1 MPPRADILLTGLPR
15 SGTTLACHLLNHL
28 PDAVAL
34 FEPPSFFDVIRPTIA
49 ESLGKIA
56 EVFEKQ
62 RTLIEN
68 TGTAESLSLNG
79 KVPDNHLSYR
89 ASIENQR
96 QNLLDGSSIRVDNL
110 QPGTDYAL
118 IIKHPIIICSLLP
131 EAAKE
136 YPVFAI
142 VRDPLSTHVSW
153 CFTPFPVS
161 QGRAGILER
170 RHPELALHIA
180 KQHDSFSRQAAL
192 LRWLFN
198 AYSAALP
205 RSHIIRYEEII
216 ATGGGALAVIAPSAA
231 NLKHTLSSSSG
242 VHRPS
247 AAMLNSVA
255 AHLWDAEEPWWQFYC
270 RETARKSFEQMLSEA
285 SQTECTE

>member
-1 MPPRADILLTGLPR
+1 MPPSADILLTGLPR

-34 FEPPSFFDVIRPTIA
+34 FEPPSFFDVIRPTVPD
-49 ESLGKIA
+49 SLGQIRK
-56 EVFEKQ
+56 VFERQ

-142 VRDPLSTHVSW
+142 VRDPLSTLVSW

-161 QGRAGILER
+161 QGRAGISSAGILSL
-170 RHPELALHIA
+170 P
-180 KQHDSFSRQAAL
+180 FTSRNSTTA
-192 LRWLFN
+192 
-198 AYSAALP
+198 
-205 RSHIIRYEEII
+205 
-216 ATGGGALAVIAPSAA
+216 
-231 NLKHTLSSSSG
+231 
-242 VHRPS
+242 
-247 AAMLNSVA
+247 SVA
-255 AHLWDAEEPWWQFYC
+255 RRRCCAGCSPLTRRRYRD
-270 RETARKSFEQMLSEA
+270 RTSFA
-285 SQTECTE
+285 TKR